1 MTDEPGIV
9 PPSPRPG
16 LTPNLRGALW
26 MLASALSFTVM
37 TTLIKFL
44 GSDYPAA
51 LQTFYRQAAG
61 FVVLLP
67 LILRH
72 GRAAYATNRPGIL
85 LFRSAAG
92 TLATVLSFYSFQKM
106 PLADANAL
114 SFTRTL
120 WLVPLAAF
128 VVREPVGPLRIGA
141 AVVGF
146 LGVLLMIRP
155 GAGGEFSVGLPALAQ
170 LAAAF
175 LFALTITGMKVLT
188 RDHAPSV
195 LLVWAMTL
203 GLIFSIPG
211 AVLTWRWPEPV
222 DLALLCAMGV
232 IGTLTQACYIKGMQI
247 GDAGAMAP
255 IDYTRLVFTAAA
267 GFLLFHEIPTVW
279 TLAGAGIVVASTLI
293 ITWREHVVAKASR
306 SSSAGGGGR
315 QAGGG

>member
-1 MTDEPGIV
+1 MTDEPGSV
-9 PPSPRPG
+9 APRARRG
-16 LTPNLRGALW
+16 LTPNVRGALW
-26 MLASALSFTVM
+26 MLASALGFTVM

-44 GSDYPAA
+44 GDDYPAA

-67 LILRH
+67 LILRR
-72 GRAAYATNRPGIL
+72 GRTVYATTRPGIL
-85 LFRSAAG
+85 FFRSAAG
-92 TLATVLSFYSFQKM
+92 TLATILSFYSFQKM

-128 VVREPVGPLRIGA
+128 VVREKIGPLRIAA

-155 GAGGEFSVGLPALAQ
+155 GAGGEFAVGLPALAQ

-175 LFALTITGMKVLT
+175 LFALTITGMKVMT
-188 RDHAPSV
+188 RDHAPST

-203 GLIFSIPG
+203 GVIFSIPG
-211 AVLTWRWPEPV
+211 ALVTWRWPAPT

-232 IGTLTQACYIKGMQI
+232 MGTITQGCYIKGMQI
-247 GDAGAMAP
+247 GDAAAMAP

-267 GFLLFHEIPTVW
+267 GFLLFQEIPTVW
-279 TLAGAGIVVASTLI
+279 TLAGAGVVVAATLF
-293 ITWREHVVAKASR
+293 ITWREHQLAKAA
-306 SSSAGGGGR
+306 AG
-315 QAGGG
+315 